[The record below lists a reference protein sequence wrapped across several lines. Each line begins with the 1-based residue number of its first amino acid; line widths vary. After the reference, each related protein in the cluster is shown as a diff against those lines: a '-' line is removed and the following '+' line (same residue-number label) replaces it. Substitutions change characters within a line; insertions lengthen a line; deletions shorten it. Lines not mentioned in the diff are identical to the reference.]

1 MLFRKRGGLC
11 GVDAVARRS
20 QGTVG
25 VEENESPSADHHPA
39 HGETDSK
46 KNNFTARKYKF
57 MRARDAAWGEC
68 PT

>member
-1 MLFRKRGGLC
+1 MLVQWSGVHKRLL
-11 GVDAVARRS
+11 
-20 QGTVG
+20 

-39 HGETDSK
+39 QGETDSK
-46 KNNFTARKYKF
+46 KNNFTACKYEF